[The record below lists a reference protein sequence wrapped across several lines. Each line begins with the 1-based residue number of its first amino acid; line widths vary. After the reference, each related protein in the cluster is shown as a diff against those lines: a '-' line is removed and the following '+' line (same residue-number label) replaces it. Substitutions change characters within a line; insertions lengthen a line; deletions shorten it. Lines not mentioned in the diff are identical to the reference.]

1 MKKFFF
7 GSVGIFL
14 VLLCSGCATSGSSS
28 GCVEHVNA
36 NGTDELPAGTRALI
50 AFLVDESDCR
60 TMDVGRVPYAG
71 VMMHRELATGTCKA
85 MAKDAAKWKKIHDW
99 DYYCCTETEAN
110 SCASKVK

>member
-1 MKKFFF
+1 
-7 GSVGIFL
+7 
-14 VLLCSGCATSGSSS
+14 
-28 GCVEHVNA
+28 
-36 NGTDELPAGTRALI
+36 
-50 AFLVDESDCR
+50 
-60 TMDVGRVPYAG
+60 MDVGRVPYAG